1 MLRWRRLKSALNSMN
16 DTPECTARILRT
28 NPASATAL
36 LGMVLLLLLPA
47 IAPAQPPEESP
58 PSEDSWLNVVRQ
70 TPYWESQGVAQ
81 NIATIRTWVLFS
93 TSYCREPDRHIL
105 FDRRGRFL
113 AYIENASTPEETIER
128 LNQTRARLAE
138 ESRVTL
144 WSPGST
150 TSRGY
155 PFALACHQPF
165 VDIDEAIDRLTGR
178 SDEYRLWGTW
188 DGMTVGAKD
197 QPVSLVELFEVVYEH
212 RKTQG
217 RFSFPDGTMAT
228 FLGKTIIESGGQKD
242 ALSRQAAQGIMQL
255 RPEVLNDCQV
265 PEQYRLHRMVQVDC
279 ALRLVEQNHRNLRAP
294 FDEVF
299 GHLPPDKREALY
311 DLLLTQ
317 AYQIGVGRAIELL
330 TGDELGQ
337 AARYF
342 AEHQATFSPEDILVG
357 MIYHN
362 VGREDIGLRTLYY
375 VTDTRLAQKKLCAS
389 SSMKT
394 HRWCQT
400 GSNPRK

>member
-1 MLRWRRLKSALNSMN
+1 MN
-16 DTPECTARILRT
+16 ETPERHLRILLQSVAKRF
-28 NPASATAL
+28 ALL
-36 LGMVLLLLLPA
+36 LGMASQLPA
-47 IAPAQPPEESP
+47 IASTESP
-58 PSEDSWLNVVRQ
+58 ENSTALEDSWLEVVRQ

-93 TSYCREPDRHIL
+93 TGYCSEPDRHIL
-105 FDRRGRFL
+105 FDRRGQFL
-113 AYIENASTPEETIER
+113 AYIDNADSSKETVER
-128 LNQTRARLAE
+128 LNQTRARLVA
-138 ESRVTL
+138 ESRVKL

-165 VDIDEAIDRLTGR
+165 VDMNEAIDRLTGT
-178 SDEYRLWGTW
+178 SEEYRLWGTW

-197 QPVSLVELFEVVYEH
+197 QPVSLIKLFEVVYEH
-212 RKTQG
+212 RKAQG

-255 RPEVLNDCQV
+255 RPKVLNDCQV
-265 PEQYRLHRMVQVDC
+265 PEPYRLHRMVQVDC
-279 ALRLVEQNHRNLRAP
+279 ALRLVEQNHRNLKEP
-294 FDEVF
+294 FDAVF
-299 GHLPPDKREALY
+299 GHLPLKKREALY

-317 AYQIGVGRAIELL
+317 AYQIGVGRAIDLL
-330 TGDELGQ
+330 TDSELGK

-342 AEHQATFSPEDILVG
+342 AQHQALFSPEDILVG

-362 VGREDIGLRTLYY
+362 VGRTDIGLRTLYY
-375 VTDTRLAQKKLCAS
+375 VTDTRLAQKELCAS

-400 GSNPRK
+400 GNSAGKY